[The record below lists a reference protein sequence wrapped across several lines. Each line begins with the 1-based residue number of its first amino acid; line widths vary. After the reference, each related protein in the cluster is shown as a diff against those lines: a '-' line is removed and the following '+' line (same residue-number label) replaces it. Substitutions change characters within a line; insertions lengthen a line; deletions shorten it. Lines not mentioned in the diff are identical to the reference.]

1 MTKAT
6 TLSSIISPEYLSNYV
21 INRYN
26 FHKETTCSVLKIG
39 INHSYVIT
47 TPTEKFVLR
56 IYYINWR
63 TKIEIEEELRLLNYL
78 KDNGIL
84 VSYPI
89 LDSDNKYIQQINASE
104 GPRFAVLFSF
114 AEGEA
119 IRIPTKEICY
129 NLGVSMAKM
138 HGLTINQTIK
148 RKSYNSE
155 TLVNWAYQA
164 AKSHFLEST
173 KEIQYFE
180 RAASKITSEFKNAN
194 SNELRQGI
202 VHLDLWY
209 ENMRIKNETE
219 ITYFDFD
226 NCGNGWLFLD
236 LSYWLMILFRNEP
249 NKEDFKVKS
258 DSFYKGYESVTT
270 LSEEEKRLIPYGGLA
285 IWLHYNGIHIER
297 FNDFSN
303 QFLSEEFFKYWIH
316 TVSQWMEFN
325 NIEI

>member
-1 MTKAT
+1 
-6 TLSSIISPEYLSNYV
+6 
-21 INRYN
+21 
-26 FHKETTCSVLKIG
+26 
-39 INHSYVIT
+39 
-47 TPTEKFVLR
+47 
-56 IYYINWR
+56 
-63 TKIEIEEELRLLNYL
+63 
-78 KDNGIL
+78 
-84 VSYPI
+84 
-89 LDSDNKYIQQINASE
+89 
-104 GPRFAVLFSF
+104 
-114 AEGEA
+114 
-119 IRIPTKEICY
+119 

-138 HGLTINQTIK
+138 HGLTINQTTK

-249 NKEDFKVKS
+249 NKENFKVKS
-258 DSFYKGYESVTT
+258 DSFYKGYES
-270 LSEEEKRLIPYGGLA
+270 
-285 IWLHYNGIHIER
+285 
-297 FNDFSN
+297 
-303 QFLSEEFFKYWIH
+303 
-316 TVSQWMEFN
+316 
-325 NIEI
+325 